1 MSNMRKINRCKLCC
15 CISKNLNEEGRQ
27 KVEQFLEFL
36 IYKNE
41 KGNDSID
48 KNNFML

>member
-41 KGNDSID
+41 KENDSID